1 MQNHVNGQTANVL
14 IKNAVIAL
22 LKNQINNNA
31 SIGFN
36 IVSVMDNNVLSN
48 YKIVISIII
57 LMDAMDW

>member
-1 MQNHVNGQTANVL
+1 MVQNHVNGLTADVL
-14 IKNAVIAL
+14 IKNAVITL

-57 LMDAMDW
+57 LMDAMD